1 MSLTPTESLV
11 LEVVVGLVEKPP
23 NAEDIEWDDSGERW
37 VRIPAQAVCDLL
49 LSQLFTSCT
58 VTKSLAALKGLV
70 DKGYLLRV
78 QRLGEWKYLASYL
91 YRLPNAPEDEP
102 EDEPLLLE
110 ITPEIASDLLVIFQ
124 YMPESKEEPTL
135 EETLAIIVSNFRVQL
150 EYAGTQVL
158 SKEEAERVINAREQ
172 FL

>member
-1 MSLTPTESLV
+1 
-11 LEVVVGLVEKPP
+11 
-23 NAEDIEWDDSGERW
+23 
-37 VRIPAQAVCDLL
+37 
-49 LSQLFTSCT
+49 LFTSCT

-102 EDEPLLLE
+102 LLLE
-110 ITPEIASDLLVIFQ
+110 ITPEIASDLLVICQ

-135 EETLAIIVSNFRVQL
+135 EEILAITVSNFRVQL

-158 SKEEAERVINAREQ
+158 SKEEAEKVINAREQ